1 MDNQRLHEQLDG
13 MIQAL
18 VAVGGGS
25 SHSNGD
31 YAPVVIAV
39 TSDDKMY
46 TSATLDPEAAEL
58 VATARRLVSLPREDF
73 KARLKADLERSAT
86 MATPATQST
95 SASATTR
102 EFLPRPEGYRSV
114 TPYLTVKNAPEL
126 LDFIQRAFGA
136 KVIEQVK
143 GPAGRVHAEAQIGD
157 SVVMLG
163 GSPAGPW
170 FPTSIHLRVDAVDK
184 VYERAVAAGATSVFA
199 PREMEYGERAATV
212 IDVTGNHWYIATPHA
227 KSHWLPEMSDVT
239 IYLHPRSSSALIDFA
254 KGAFGAQ
261 EIMRAEDGGVV
272 HHAKLRVGDSVIEM
286 GDADGENE
294 PMPSMFYF
302 YVPDV
307 DASYHQA
314 LASGAKSLA
323 APAVMPYGDYVG
335 SVEDPAGNQWYMAAA
350 VRAHRPSRAAHQSA
364 GSASTAAKVRYI
376 PRGFRTLTPYMLVN
390 GAARE
395 IEFLKAG
402 LGAVE
407 KFRVPGPGGAD
418 RVMHAQ
424 LQIGD
429 AVVELADAT
438 PEFPAR
444 AMLNMLYVPDPD
456 AAYAL
461 AMAAGATSVYPVGD
475 KPWGDRDGGVA
486 SPGGVAWCF
495 SNRGKGEHIT
505 MDTPSLVPGFTVT
518 DAAGYVEFLKR
529 AFGAVEL
536 FAHKA
541 PDGTLIHGRVRI
553 GDSVLA
559 GGELERRFD
568 RDRQATPFLMHM
580 YVPDVDAV
588 YASALEA
595 GASTVRGL
603 EDAPYG
609 DRTATV
615 ADPAG
620 NLWSLATHIRDVKF

>member
-1 MDNQRLHEQLDG
+1 M
-13 MIQAL
+13 
-18 VAVGGGS
+18 
-25 SHSNGD
+25 
-31 YAPVVIAV
+31 
-39 TSDDKMY
+39 SD
-46 TSATLDPEAAEL
+46 
-58 VATARRLVSLPREDF
+58 
-73 KARLKADLERSAT
+73 
-86 MATPATQST
+86 
-95 SASATTR
+95 
-102 EFLPRPEGYRSV
+102 
-114 TPYLTVKNAPEL
+114 LTV
-126 LDFIQRAFGA
+126 
-136 KVIEQVK
+136 
-143 GPAGRVHAEAQIGD
+143 
-157 SVVMLG
+157 
-163 GSPAGPW
+163 
-170 FPTSIHLRVDAVDK
+170 
-184 VYERAVAAGATSVFA
+184 
-199 PREMEYGERAATV
+199 
-212 IDVTGNHWYIATPHA
+212 
-227 KSHWLPEMSDVT
+227 
-239 IYLHPRSSSALIDFA
+239 YLHPRSSNALIDFA
-254 KGAFGAQ
+254 KRAFGAQ

-272 HHAKLRVGDSVIEM
+272 HHAKLRVGDSVLEM
-286 GDADGENE
+286 GDAHGENE
-294 PMPSMFYF
+294 TMPTMFYF

-307 DASYHQA
+307 DASYRQA
-314 LASGAKSLA
+314 LACGAKSLA
-323 APAVMPYGDYVG
+323 APALMPYGDYVG
-335 SVEDPAGNQWYMAAA
+335 SVEDLSGNQWHMAAA
-350 VRAHRPSRAAHQSA
+350 TRPHRPSRATQQPAA
-364 GSASTAAKVRYI
+364 SASTNAKVSYI
-376 PRGFRTLTPYMLVN
+376 PRGFHTLTPYMLVN

-407 KFRVPGPGGAD
+407 QLRVPGPGGE

-456 AAYAL
+456 AAYAR
-461 AMAAGATSVYPVGD
+461 AISAGATSIYPVAD

-495 SNRGKGEHIT
+495 SNRGKAEHLT
-505 MDTPSLVPGFTVT
+505 ADTPSLVPGFTVP

-541 PDGTLIHGRVRI
+541 PDGTLIHGRIRI

-588 YASALEA
+588 YASALNA
-595 GASTVRGL
+595 GATVVRGL

-609 DRTATV
+609 DRTATI